1 MLTVKTMKEKKKGPY
16 NTSWLYLR
24 SAILDAII
32 RCELVCNPAIVT
44 RPKFT
49 IHVRR
54 LTEGPTHSWVVTYSN
69 NALTDGTTQRPS
81 EGEASAQNIGAA
93 ASKDKT

>member
-1 MLTVKTMKEKKKGPY
+1 MKQKKKGLY

-24 SAILDAII
+24 SAILDAIK

-49 IHVRR
+49 VHVRK
-54 LTEGPTHSWVVTYSN
+54 LTEGRTHSWVVTYSN
-69 NALTDGTTQRPS
+69 NDALTDGTTQSRS
-81 EGEASAQNIGAA
+81 EGKVSAQNISATP
-93 ASKDKT
+93 SKDKT